1 MRRRARAAISCRTV
15 SKSSIA
21 FSHYNSKYLFP
32 MNYYAKKE
40 WSGTDLG
47 LSRSIPESR
56 LPTVGGVGH
65 TDACLLRIE
74 LRQAVPVRLE
84 HLLRHAADLGKAA
97 YRRGE
102 RIV

>member
-1 MRRRARAAISCRTV
+1 MQ
-15 SKSSIA
+15 
-21 FSHYNSKYLFP
+21 
-32 MNYYAKKE
+32 KKE

-56 LPTVGGVGH
+56 LPAVCGVRH
-65 TDACLLRIE
+65 ADARLLRIE

>member
-1 MRRRARAAISCRTV
+1 MD
-15 SKSSIA
+15 
-21 FSHYNSKYLFP
+21 
-32 MNYYAKKE
+32 YYAKKE
-40 WSGTDLG
+40 WSGTDLS

-56 LPTVGGVGH
+56 LPAVCGVRH
-65 TDACLLRIE
+65 ADARLLRIE